1 MTSADAPITAVV
13 LGLLWAVS
21 VGLWPSR
28 PRPDVDRQGGWGW
41 RAVGWV
47 RPYVRRARRA
57 GRRVDGPTPGE
68 VADTLVLLAMAV
80 RSGLGLT
87 EALAQVAECT
97 TGPVRRDLAAVVA
110 ALRWGRPTSQAWA
123 FAGAPW
129 RPAALAWTVSER
141 TGAPP
146 GDLLERAAE
155 RSRHAEDRAAE
166 QRAARAGVLLVL
178 PLGFGFLP
186 AFACTAVIPLVLA
199 LARGV
204 LRS

>member
-1 MTSADAPITAVV
+1 M
-13 LGLLWAVS
+13 
-21 VGLWPSR
+21 
-28 PRPDVDRQGGWGW
+28 
-41 RAVGWV
+41 
-47 RPYVRRARRA
+47 
-57 GRRVDGPTPGE
+57 
-68 VADTLVLLAMAV
+68 ADTLILLAMAV

-87 EALAQVAECT
+87 EALAQVAECS

-110 ALRWGRPTSQAWA
+110 ALRWGRPTRQAWL

-129 RPAALAWTVSER
+129 RPAAVAWTVSER

-146 GDLLERAAE
+146 GELLERAAE

-166 QRAARAGVLLVL
+166 RRAARAGVLLVL

-186 AFACTAVIPLVLA
+186 AFAGTAVIPVVLA

-204 LRS
+204 LRA